1 MTVPEPSD
9 VPMPS
14 GGVAPSGV
22 SVPQDISGLADA
34 RPARDETPQPVLSPL
49 TASAVFLVVTV
60 NDGGE
65 AAVRDLL
72 GDFAALQRSV
82 GFRIPEGKL
91 ACVVGIGSLAWDRL
105 FSGPRPAELHPF
117 RPLAGG
123 RHSAVATPGDLLF
136 HIRASRMDLCF
147 EFATQVMARL
157 AGSVTVRDEV
167 QGFRYF
173 DERDLIGFVDGTE
186 NPSGAAAADAAVVG
200 GENQEFAGGSY
211 VIVQKYVHDIAA
223 WNALPVEEQEKVI
236 GRSKLSDIEMPDE
249 IKPSN
254 SHVALNTI
262 IDADG
267 TQRQILRANM
277 PFGAPGRGEFG
288 TYYIAYAATPS
299 VTEQMLVNMFIG
311 KPPGN
316 YDRILDFST
325 AETGGLFFVP
335 SAGFLDDL
343 PDPPGAAGSLQVVS
357 QPDGSLGIGS
367 LQRSAQL

>member
-1 MTVPEPSD
+1 MTVPGPPD
-9 VPMPS
+9 
-14 GGVAPSGV
+14 A
-22 SVPQDISGLADA
+22 SGLAA
-34 RPARDETPQPVLSPL
+34 VGPAPDLTPQPVLSPL
-49 TASAVFLVVTV
+49 TAAAVFLVATV
-60 NDGGE
+60 NHGGE
-65 AAVRDLL
+65 DDVRDLL
-72 GDFAALQRSV
+72 GDLPALQRSV

-91 ACVVGIGSLAWDRL
+91 ACVTGIGSLAWDRL

-117 RPLAGG
+117 RALSGS

-136 HIRASRMDLCF
+136 HIRANRMDLCF
-147 EFATQVMARL
+147 EYAAQLMTRL
-157 AGSVTVRDEV
+157 DGSVTVCDEV
-167 QGFRYF
+167 HGFRYF

-186 NPSGAAAADAAVVG
+186 NPSGAAAADAAIVSD
-200 GENQEFAGGSY
+200 EDPDFAGGSY
-211 VIVQKYVHDIAA
+211 VVVQKYVHDIPA
-223 WNALPVEEQEKVI
+223 WNALTVEEQEKVI

-262 IDADG
+262 IDPDG
-267 TQRQILRANM
+267 TQRQIVRANM
-277 PFGAPGRGEFG
+277 PFGAPGRGEYG

-311 KPPGN
+311 DPPGN

-325 AETGGLFFVP
+325 ALTGALFFVP
-335 SAGFLDDL
+335 LADFFDDL
-343 PDPPGAAGSLQVVS
+343 PDPPGAAISQPAVSQPAVS